1 MSNTDIFCFDRVSTA
16 VNTILQKMCTILGLL
31 KDLLLIERLPDSCIL
46 QLVKTSFSTFLV
58 DNIQLLQLKAI
69 GLICGV
75 WISASL
81 SARYG
86 VVWFY
91 IDVNAIGCYY
101 LNLLMMHS
109 NLVQI
114 YYSYTQHRNYLIDE
128 LVQMLFKLP
137 STKRALRA
145 YHLPDEEQRQIQMI
159 SALLIQLVH
168 YSANLPE
175 ALRQASDS
183 KSIFEVSVDSSCP
196 TKCHETATEAC
207 CLFWTRVLQ
216 RFTNVKT
223 QDASEVKVMME
234 NMVLD
239 LLTTLNLPEYPASA
253 PILEVVIFQF
263 KFFIIEKKKK
273 ILILLYF

>member
-1 MSNTDIFCFDRVSTA
+1 MVA
-16 VNTILQKMCTILGLL
+16 TI
-31 KDLLLIERLPDSCIL
+31 
-46 QLVKTSFSTFLV
+46 
-58 DNIQLLQLKAI
+58 
-69 GLICGV
+69 
-75 WISASL
+75 
-81 SARYG
+81 
-86 VVWFY
+86 
-91 IDVNAIGCYY
+91 
-101 LNLLMMHS
+101 LNLLMTHS

-114 YYSYTQHRNYLIDE
+114 FYSYTQHRNYLIDE

-145 YHLPDEEQRQIQMI
+145 YHLPEEEQRQIQMI
-159 SALLIQLVH
+159 TALLIQLVH

-175 ALRQASDS
+175 ALRASDS
-183 KSIFEVSVDSSCP
+183 NSIFEVSVDSSCP
-196 TKCHETATEAC
+196 TKCHEAATEAC

-216 RFTNVKT
+216 RFANVKT

-263 KFFIIEKKKK
+263 
-273 ILILLYF
+273 